1 MCHPLG
7 DLGVMYTIHLRLVG
21 KRVIDF
27 LLVLIELFRQLSRS
41 RRYERIFVEIVVLE
55 RGWVNLSTNFGEY
68 RGH

>member
-1 MCHPLG
+1 
-7 DLGVMYTIHLRLVG
+7 MYTIHLRLVG